1 MKTLHRRCAGL
12 DVHSDTVVACAR
24 LTARTKASHEVRRFS
39 TATHDLL
46 ELADWLA
53 GQGVTHVAMGATGIY
68 WKPIWHM
75 LEGRFVLVLAN
86 AAHIRNVPGRKSDVN
101 DAVWISD
108 LLAHGL
114 IRASFVPP
122 ALIQELRDLT
132 RTRTQLTR
140 ELARHV
146 QRIQKTL
153 EDANIKL
160 VSVISDIV
168 GVSGRRI
175 LKAMIAG
182 ETNAKRLTE
191 LGSTRLKCSR
201 SDLAAALDGRVTVHH
216 RFLIDHHLGLV
227 EELERR
233 IAAFDARIEEVLAP
247 FRDIVGRLITTPG
260 VGRVAAEV
268 ILAEIGPDMSPFP
281 TAGHLLSWAGV
292 VPRLDESAGKRHST
306 RVRHGAPWLKPVLV
320 QCAWGAARA
329 KRTYLQAQFFRL
341 KARRGAEKSGHR
353 RGGLNPHGC
362 LPHAERW
369 HFLSGSRRRLSRQAR
384 CGQDCCQA
392 RPSHQRPRLRRAV
405 SSNRLAISSMP
416 ITCGEGM
423 PARSSCASIY
433 CWSSALTVCQ
443 SSFNSAAT
451 SLIVADRQRRPT

>member
-24 LTARTKASHEVRRFS
+24 LTARSKARHEVRRFS

-53 GQGVTHVAMGATGIY
+53 GQGVTHVAMEATGIY

-75 LEGRFVLVLAN
+75 LENRFELMLAN

-122 ALIQELRDLT
+122 APIQELRDLT

-140 ELARHV
+140 ELAQHI

-168 GVSGRRI
+168 GMSGRRV

-182 ETNAKRLTE
+182 ETNAMRLAE
-191 LGSTRLKCSR
+191 LGSARLKCSR
-201 SDLAAALDGRVTVHH
+201 SDLAAALDGRVTAHH
-216 RFLIDHHLGLV
+216 RFLIDHHLGLI

-247 FRDIVGRLITTPG
+247 FRGAVRPGSNLCSPMCLGRCACKGNVSASAVLPSQGAT
-260 VGRVAAEV
+260 
-268 ILAEIGPDMSPFP
+268 GP
-281 TAGHLLSWAGV
+281 
-292 VPRLDESAGKRHST
+292 
-306 RVRHGAPWLKPVLV
+306 
-320 QCAWGAARA
+320 Q
-329 KRTYLQAQFFRL
+329 
-341 KARRGAEKSGHR
+341 KSGHR
-353 RGGLNPHGC
+353 RGGLYPDSR
-362 LPHAERW
+362 LPHAERR
-369 HFLSGSRRRLSRQAR
+369 HPLSGSRPRLSRQ
-384 CGQDCCQA
+384 
-392 RPSHQRPRLRRAV
+392 
-405 SSNRLAISSMP
+405 
-416 ITCGEGM
+416 T
-423 PARSSCASIY
+423 
-433 CWSSALTVCQ
+433 T
-443 SSFNSAAT
+443 
-451 SLIVADRQRRPT
+451 